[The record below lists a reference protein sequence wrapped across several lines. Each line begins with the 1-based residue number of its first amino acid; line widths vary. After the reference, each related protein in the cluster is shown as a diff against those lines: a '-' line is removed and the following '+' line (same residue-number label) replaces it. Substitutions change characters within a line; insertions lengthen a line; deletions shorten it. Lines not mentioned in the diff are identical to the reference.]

1 LVSNNPLLGFEHVQ
15 LTLVADNGLNVE
27 VGIKVPDITVTA
39 AAGYSKLLSNPD
51 VFEY

>member
-15 LTLVADNGLNVE
+15 LTLVVDNGLNVE

-39 AAGYSKLLSNPD
+39 AAGYSKLLANPD